1 MRIISMRKLYKGNNR
16 IDTLLLLNPNVKLKK
31 NLHATLIYI
40 NHKIIDDIT
49 IKVLIF
55 LKTMA

>member
-31 NLHATLIYI
+31 KFACYFNIY
-40 NHKIIDDIT
+40 
-49 IKVLIF
+49 
-55 LKTMA
+55 